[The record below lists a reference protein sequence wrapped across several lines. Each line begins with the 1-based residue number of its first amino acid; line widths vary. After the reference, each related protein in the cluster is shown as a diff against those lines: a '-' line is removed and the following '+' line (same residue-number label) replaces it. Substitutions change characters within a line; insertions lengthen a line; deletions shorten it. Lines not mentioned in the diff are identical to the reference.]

1 MSSSPGLR
9 TLAVT
14 TLLALA
20 LTGAAGAVSGSNDKE
35 GKEKKVEKRRI
46 VMVNEDGKERVIEG
60 DGPMVRRG
68 YLGVG
73 LTELTPELRTH
84 FGVPEESGV
93 MVSKVEAGS
102 PAEKAGLKVGDII
115 SRIDGK
121 PVESSWTVSAKVREY
136 EDGQQA
142 PLEVWRNA
150 KVMTLTATIALK
162 ERPEMDM
169 GPFFFKT
176 KEGGDMLLHL
186 PGHDGHVRMLGPG
199 PDGHLKVPGP
209 GGGPEVRIE
218 RLERLRTPR
227 EIELEKK
234 LQDLEKRLN
243 ELEAQLRQRK

>member
-1 MSSSPGLR
+1 MNSSPGLR

-20 LTGAAGAVSGSNDKE
+20 LTGAAGAVSGSSDKE
-35 GKEKKVEKRRI
+35 GKEKKVEKHRI
-46 VMVNEDGKERVIEG
+46 VMINEDGKERVIEG

-68 YLGVG
+68 FLGVG

-121 PVESSWTVSAKVREY
+121 PVDSSWEVSSKVREY
-136 EDGQQA
+136 EEGQQA
-142 PLEVWRNA
+142 PLEVWRNG
-150 KVMTLTATIALK
+150 KVMTLTAAIMLK

-176 KEGGDMLLHL
+176 KDGGDMTLHL
-186 PGHDGHVRMLGPG
+186 PGHGGHMKGFGPG
-199 PDGHLKVPGP
+199 PDGGP
-209 GGGPEVRIE
+209 GRPDVHIE
-218 RLERLRTPR
+218 RLERMRTPR
-227 EIELEKK
+227 EAELEKK

-243 ELEAQLRQRK
+243 ELEAQLKQRK